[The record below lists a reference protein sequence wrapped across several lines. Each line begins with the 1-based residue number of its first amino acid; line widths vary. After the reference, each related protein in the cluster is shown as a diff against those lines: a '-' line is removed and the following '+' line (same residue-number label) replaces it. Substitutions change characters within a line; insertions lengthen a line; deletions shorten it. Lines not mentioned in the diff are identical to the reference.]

1 MDGRH
6 PENTEIALTDLKSDN
21 VTLLANEKRLTTR
34 MEEAF
39 RQILDQK
46 TAIADVDA
54 QVEARQHE
62 ADAISGDQSRIREN
76 MKALK
81 GSAEEKAL
89 LERYTQELNSQE
101 DHLAALRTEISNLKV
116 KRQEAAKK
124 LDETLVSITLDETF

>member
-1 MDGRH
+1 VYTQRQALK
-6 PENTEIALTDLKSDN
+6 EIG
-21 VTLLANEKRLTTR
+21 
-34 MEEAF
+34 EAW
-39 RQILDQK
+39 
-46 TAIADVDA
+46 A
-54 QVEARQHE
+54 
-62 ADAISGDQSRIREN
+62 GDQRRIREN
-76 MKALK
+76 IKALK